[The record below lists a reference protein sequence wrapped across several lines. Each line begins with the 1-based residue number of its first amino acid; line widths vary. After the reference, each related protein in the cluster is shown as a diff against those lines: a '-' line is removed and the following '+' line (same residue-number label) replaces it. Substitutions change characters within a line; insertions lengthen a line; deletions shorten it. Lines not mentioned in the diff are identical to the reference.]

1 MFLLDGLQED
11 LNRIHKKPYIEKP
24 DSTDEMLHDPRAL
37 REMADKCWDIEKARN
52 DSVITDLFAGMYKST
67 VVCPVCEKVSIIF
80 DPFNNLTLQLPIE
93 NLWSRTIIFFPL
105 YSRPIKVSVDIDRN
119 ATFKDLREHLAK
131 KLGIDARKTVLA
143 EVYKQRFFKMY
154 DDKTTISEEKIVDAD
169 IVTLHELEDIPTNYP
184 APKKKGPRR
193 AMLNYMNTDEDEDQD
208 LPDSDSPLA
217 DKMLVSI
224 FHRVQRDRSSRSPQ
238 KVLFGAPS
246 FIILDREEAADYD
259 AILKKVL
266 AKVATMTTTDIL
278 KDSAQDYDRLDGSVS
293 DLGTSPQEDSDTVLM
308 NNEDADSSS
317 DSKIQANSVPSEDGM
332 VDISMK
338 ESAETP
344 TMPRISYPPQA
355 ASVKSRRLPRMLQRG
370 EFIEPELRRMFQM
383 NYYSGKAMIP
393 TCFNV
398 MDESRTYPD
407 IQSRLPQT
415 KRESKLRDKNRNVLT
430 RRIQNGGSSTSSDE
444 DDPTP
449 DVYGQAEHTAL
460 HLNNFEEDGQAE
472 SDDDG
477 LPPVHE
483 LANPTQGFSRFRKST
498 PRSKSGLITYSSK
511 GKRQSTV
518 EPGDEETVVSDTNEK
533 GPLIKLGE
541 AILLDW
547 NSDAYEAL
555 FTGPE
560 AADDAMRGSATWE
573 EIPSLPD
580 PELERKRQQRS
591 TRRKN
596 GVSLGD
602 CLDEFGK
609 AEILSENDAWYCPR
623 CKEHRRASKKFEL
636 WKAPDILVIHLKRFS
651 AQGRLRD
658 KLDVFVDFPVEGLD
672 LSSRVAI
679 QEEGK
684 SPIYDLFA
692 VDNHYGGLGGGHYT
706 AYARNFYDQNW
717 YEYNGKW
724 TVSLL
729 YPFVTTRD

>member
-1 MFLLDGLQED
+1 M
-11 LNRIHKKPYIEKP
+11 
-24 DSTDEMLHDPRAL
+24 
-37 REMADKCWDIEKARN
+37 
-52 DSVITDLFAGMYKST
+52 
-67 VVCPVCEKVSIIF
+67 
-80 DPFNNLTLQLPIE
+80 
-93 NLWSRTIIFFPL
+93 FFPL
-105 YSRPIKVSVDIDRN
+105 YSRPIKVSVDIDKN
-119 ATFKDLREHLAK
+119 ATFKDLKEHLAK
-131 KLGIDARKTVLA
+131 KVGIDARKTVLA
-143 EVYKQRFFKMY
+143 EVYKQRFFKIY
-154 DDKTTISEEKIVDAD
+154 DDKITISEEKIVDAD

-193 AMLNYMNTDEDEDQD
+193 AMLTYMNTDEDEDQD
-208 LPDSDSPLA
+208 LPDAYSPLA

-224 FHRVQRDRSSRSPQ
+224 FHRVHRDSSSRSPQ
-238 KVLFGAPS
+238 KALFGVPS
-246 FIILDREEAADYD
+246 FIVLDREEAADYD

-278 KDSAQDYDRLDGSVS
+278 RDSAQDSDRLDGSVS
-293 DLGTSPQEDSDTVLM
+293 DLATSAQEDSDTVLM
-308 NNEDADSSS
+308 NTEDADSSS
-317 DSKIQANSVPSEDGM
+317 DSKIQANSVQSEDGM

-338 ESAETP
+338 DSADAP
-344 TMPRISYPPQA
+344 IVPRISYPPQA

-383 NYYSGKAMIP
+383 KYYSGKEMIP

-398 MDESRTYPD
+398 LDESRTYPD
-407 IQSRLPQT
+407 IQSRLPQI
-415 KRESKLRDKNRNVLT
+415 KQEFKSRDKNRNVLT

-449 DVYGQAEHTAL
+449 DVYGQAEHTSL
-460 HLNNFEEDGQAE
+460 HLNTFEEDGQAD

-477 LPPVHE
+477 LPPVQA
-483 LANPTQGFSRFRKST
+483 LANPIQGFSRFQKST
-498 PRSKSGLITYSSK
+498 PRNKAGLITYSYK
-511 GKRQSTV
+511 GKRRSTI
-518 EPGDEETVVSDTNEK
+518 EPNDEETVASDTSEK

-547 NSDAYEAL
+547 SSDAYEAL

-580 PELERKRQQRS
+580 PELEQKRQQRS
-591 TRRKN
+591 SRRKS

-672 LSSRVAI
+672 LGSRIAI

-706 AYARNFYDQNW
+706 AYAQNFYDQNW
-717 YEYNGKW
+717 YEYNGKR
-724 TVSLL
+724 TESVLF
-729 YPFVTTRD
+729 P

>member
-24 DSTDEMLHDPRAL
+24 DSTDEMVHNPTAL
-37 REMADKCWDIEKARN
+37 SEMADKCWDIYKARN

-67 VVCPVCEKVSIIF
+67 VVCPICEKVSIIF

-105 YSRPIKVSVDIDRN
+105 YSRPIKVSVDIDKN
-119 ATFKDLREHLAK
+119 ATFKDLKEHLAK
-131 KLGIDARKTVLA
+131 KVGIDARKTVLA
-143 EVYKQRFFKMY
+143 EVYKQRFFKIY
-154 DDKTTISEEKIVDAD
+154 DDKITISEEKIVDAD

-193 AMLNYMNTDEDEDQD
+193 AMLAYMNTDEDEDQD

-224 FHRVQRDRSSRSPQ
+224 FHRVHRDSSSRSPQ
-238 KVLFGAPS
+238 KALFGAPS
-246 FIILDREEAADYD
+246 FIVLDREEAADYD

-278 KDSAQDYDRLDGSVS
+278 RDSAQDSDRLDGSVS
-293 DLGTSPQEDSDTVLM
+293 DLATSPQEDSDTVLM
-308 NNEDADSSS
+308 NTEDADSSS
-317 DSKIQANSVPSEDGM
+317 DSKIQANSVQSEDGM

-338 ESAETP
+338 DSADAP
-344 TMPRISYPPQA
+344 TVPRISYPPQA
-355 ASVKSRRLPRMLQRG
+355 SSVKSRRLPRMLQRG

-383 NYYSGKAMIP
+383 KYYSGKEMIP

-398 MDESRTYPD
+398 SDESRTYPD
-407 IQSRLPQT
+407 IESRLPQT
-415 KRESKLRDKNRNVLT
+415 KQESKLRDKNRNVLT

-449 DVYGQAEHTAL
+449 DIYGQIEYAAL
-460 HLNNFEEDGQAE
+460 HLNTFEEDGQAE

-477 LPPVHE
+477 LPPVQA
-483 LANPTQGFSRFRKST
+483 LANPSQGFSRFQKST
-498 PRSKSGLITYSSK
+498 PRNEAGLITYSCK
-511 GKRQSTV
+511 GKRPSTI
-518 EPGDEETVVSDTNEK
+518 EPDDEETVVSDTAEK

-547 NSDAYEAL
+547 SSDAYEAL

-580 PELERKRQQRS
+580 PELEQKRQQRS
-591 TRRKN
+591 SRRKN

-636 WKAPDILVIHLKRFS
+636 WKSPDILVIHLKRFS
-651 AQGRLRD
+651 AQGRFRD

-706 AYARNFYDQNW
+706 AYAQNFYDQNW
-717 YEYNGKW
+717 YEYNGKR
-724 TVSLL
+724 TASVLFS
-729 YPFVTTRD
+729 